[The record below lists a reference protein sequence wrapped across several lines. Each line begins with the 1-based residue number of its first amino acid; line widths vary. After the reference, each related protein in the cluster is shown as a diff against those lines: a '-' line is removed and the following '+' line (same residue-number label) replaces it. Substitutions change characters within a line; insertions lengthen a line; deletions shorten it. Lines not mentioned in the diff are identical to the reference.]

1 MVAGGAATTLPA
13 MPEPT
18 ARRADPARDY
28 DRLRALDAA
37 HVWHPF
43 TPMRQWRAAEPLI
56 IERAEGFELF
66 DVRGRRFIDGHSS
79 LWCNVHGH
87 RVPEIDH
94 AVREQ
99 LECIAH
105 STLLGA
111 ANTPSIEFAARL
123 VRACARSLGD
133 EPPRLSKVFY
143 SDSGATATEAAFKM
157 AMGHHFHSGRPQ
169 RTVFVGVSGAYH
181 GDTVGAMSV
190 GFSESMHAPFR
201 PMLFDCRWSPAPDV
215 ARRDSPSGSEQEW
228 PSWDAGRRT
237 RVRNWALARL
247 DETLDAVGDRCAGV
261 AVEPLMQGAA
271 GMVEQP
277 EGYLTGLAQRAR
289 ERGLL
294 LIADEVAVGFGRT
307 GTLLA
312 CEQEGVKPDI
322 LCLAK
327 GISGGYLPL
336 AATLCT
342 DAVAASFEG
351 EPHERRTL
359 YHGHTY
365 TGNPLA
371 CAAAMASLDLN
382 ERNAVLDNVLA
393 NSERIRTTLRDAL
406 RDHPRVGDV
415 RNRGVMTG
423 IELVASREPWT
434 PFDPARRVGAA
445 VCAAALEH
453 GALIRPLGDVVILNP
468 APAMDRGTLGRLL
481 DAVVRTIVAFR
492 EWR

>member
-1 MVAGGAATTLPA
+1 MVADGAATTLLA

-18 ARRADPARDY
+18 ARRPDPAHDY
-28 DRLRALDAA
+28 ARLRALDAA

-43 TPMRQWRAAEPLI
+43 TPMRQWREAEPI
-56 IERAEGFELF
+56 IIDRAEGFELI
-66 DVRGRRFIDGHSS
+66 DVRGGRFVDGHSS

-87 RVPEIDH
+87 RVPEIDR
-94 AVREQ
+94 AVRDQ
-99 LECIAH
+99 LERVAH

-123 VRACARSLGD
+123 VRACAQSLGD
-133 EPPRLSKVFY
+133 DPARLSKVFY

-157 AMGHHFHSGRPQ
+157 AIGHHFHSGRPE
-169 RTVFVGVSGAYH
+169 RNVFVGVSGAYH

-190 GFSESMHAPFR
+190 GYSESMHAPFR
-201 PMLFDCRWSPAPDV
+201 RMLFDCQWAPAPDV
-215 ARRDSPSGSEQEW
+215 ARQDHPTGGAREW
-228 PSWDAGRRT
+228 PSWDAARRT
-237 RVRNWALARL
+237 RVRDWALARL
-247 DETLDAVGDRCAGV
+247 DETLERVGDRCAGV
-261 AVEPLMQGAA
+261 VVEPLMQGAA
-271 GMVEQP
+271 GMIEQP
-277 EGYLTGLAQRAR
+277 EGYLAGLAHRAR
-289 ERGLL
+289 DRSLL
-294 LIADEVAVGFGRT
+294 IIADEVAVGFGRT

-322 LCLAK
+322 LCLGK

-342 DAVAASFEG
+342 DAVAPSFEG

-371 CAAAMASLDLN
+371 CAAALASLDLF
-382 ERNAVLDNVLA
+382 ERNGVLDNVLA
-393 NSERIRTTLRDAL
+393 NSERIRTMLRDAL
-406 RDHPRVGDV
+406 RDHPHVGDV

-445 VCAAALEH
+445 VCAAALDR
-453 GALIRPLGDVVILNP
+453 GVLIRPLGDVVILNP

-481 DAVVRTIVAFR
+481 GALVETIIGFR